1 MNTMNT
7 KEKQK
12 QKLPETPESKK
23 SLSMLEKTSKK
34 KLNGELLEDP
44 EELIKRI
51 DVENTPFVIIN
62 IENEYFGTF
71 GQYRITEVY
80 ETEAA

>member
-1 MNTMNT
+1 
-7 KEKQK
+7 
-12 QKLPETPESKK
+12 
-23 SLSMLEKTSKK
+23 MLEKTSKE

-80 ETEAA
+80 ETEAQCKRAVSEITWNNIIKIITLITEMVK